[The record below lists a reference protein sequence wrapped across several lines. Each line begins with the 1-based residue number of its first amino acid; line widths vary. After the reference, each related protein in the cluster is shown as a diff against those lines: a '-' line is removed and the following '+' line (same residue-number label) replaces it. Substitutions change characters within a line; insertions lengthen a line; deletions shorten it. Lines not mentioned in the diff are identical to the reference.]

1 VLFRLYAYTVLRT
14 THLNALTHISFCSAD
29 GNAETNNN
37 DDGAGT
43 MECIYFGTCKIW
55 GYGNGTGPWYECV
68 IIASAPEAR
77 MNSHGATWPDSAAA
91 ACAAG

>member
-1 VLFRLYAYTVLRT
+1 MCWLGTYVCLAR
-14 THLNALTHISFCSAD
+14 HALTQD
-29 GNAETNNN
+29 YGNAETNNN

>member
-1 VLFRLYAYTVLRT
+1 
-14 THLNALTHISFCSAD
+14 
-29 GNAETNNN
+29 
-37 DDGAGT
+37 